1 MKVKI
6 MSTYKPVYD
15 CDIIVVL
22 VTEEDHSQ
30 MKGNS
35 QVECSIVNESPSSSK
50 TSTGN
55 PNIVLSI

>member
-6 MSTYKPVYD
+6 MNTCKPFYD

-22 VTEEDHSQ
+22 VTEEDHIQ
-30 MKGNS
+30 MKANS
-35 QVECSIVNESPSSSK
+35 QVECSIVNGCPSSLQ

-55 PNIVLSI
+55 PDIVLSI